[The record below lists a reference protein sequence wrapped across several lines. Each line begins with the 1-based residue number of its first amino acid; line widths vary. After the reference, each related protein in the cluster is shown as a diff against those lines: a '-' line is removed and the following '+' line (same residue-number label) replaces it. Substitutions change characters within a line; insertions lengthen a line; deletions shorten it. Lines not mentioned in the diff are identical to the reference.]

1 VVGISGCVWAI
12 FHYKRKA
19 KEFLESVKAAPLQ
32 MGKDAW
38 GCRKDRKETAKK
50 EKEQKP
56 NAQKLAEEERTQK
69 THKEWLDTL
78 PLTDAGGDVV
88 ENEAVM
94 NGMLEFIKRESKP
107 RLFRG
112 QRRRCLRRLM
122 IRLGYLL

>member
-1 VVGISGCVWAI
+1 VGG
-12 FHYKRKA
+12 
-19 KEFLESVKAAPLQ
+19 
-32 MGKDAW
+32 
-38 GCRKDRKETAKK
+38 
-50 EKEQKP
+50 
-56 NAQKLAEEERTQK
+56 AEEERTQK

-107 RLFRG
+107 RFVSRSKAPVFEEAV
-112 QRRRCLRRLM
+112 